1 MPQTRPP
8 LLERLALHRPELRA
22 WAMYDWGNSAF
33 FTTIVA
39 AVFPVY
45 FGTVVGD
52 AMTGQETTRHFGLIT
67 GLALGSIA
75 VVSPLLGAVADFSGN
90 RKRWLAGF
98 LALGTCSVAGMFFV
112 DVGDWV
118 LGSAL
123 FVGANIGAAGTMV
136 FYDALLPHVARPGE
150 VDRLS
155 TSAYALGYLGGG
167 LLLAVQLALIRNP
180 EWIGA
185 EPGSTLP
192 VRISLCSVAVWWLL
206 FAIPLFRRVA
216 EPPRSAREDELT
228 RLPIVAG
235 VGRLWQTVRAFRLYR
250 NAFLMLI
257 AFVIYGDGIGT
268 IFRLAARYADELR
281 FDKGAIIAAL
291 LLTQFVGVPAAVMF
305 GGIARRI
312 GPKLAVLITLVVY
325 VGACL
330 LGAFMREEWHLF
342 ALAGL
347 IALVQGGAQALSRS
361 LYASMVPRERSAEFF
376 GLFAVCDRVAG
387 VLGPLLFVSVID
399 VTGSTRVAV
408 GSVAVFFVI
417 GGIVLSFVDV
427 DAGRRAVSRDP
438 SGVA

>member
-1 MPQTRPP
+1 
-8 LLERLALHRPELRA
+8 
-22 WAMYDWGNSAF
+22 MYDWGNSAF

-75 VVSPLLGAVADFSGN
+75 LVSPLLGAVADFSGN
-90 RKRWLAGF
+90 RKRWLAVF
-98 LALGTCSVAGMFFV
+98 LAIGVGSVAGMFFV

-136 FYDALLPHVARPGE
+136 FYDALLPHVARDDE
-150 VDRLS
+150 IDRLS

-167 LLLAVQLALIRNP
+167 LLLAVQLALIKNP
-180 EWIGA
+180 EWIGVD
-185 EPGSTLP
+185 ETSTLP
-192 VRISLCSVAVWWLL
+192 VRISLFSVAIWWLL
-206 FAIPLFRRVA
+206 FAIPLFRRVS
-216 EPPRSAREDELT
+216 EPPRAANGDEV
-228 RLPIVAG
+228 RKHPIVVG
-235 VGRLWQTVRAFRLYR
+235 VARLWDTARSFRRYR
-250 NAFLMLI
+250 NALLMLM

-268 IFRLAARYADELR
+268 IFRLAARYADELE

-291 LLTQFVGVPAAVMF
+291 LLTQFVGVPAAIGF
-305 GGIARRI
+305 GWISHKI
-312 GPKLAVLITLVVY
+312 GPKRSVMITLAVY

-342 ALAGL
+342 ALAGM

-361 LYASMVPRERSAEFF
+361 LYASMVPRDRSAEFF

-387 VLGPLLFVSVID
+387 VLGPLLFVSMID

-408 GSVAVFFVI
+408 GSVAVFFVV
-417 GGIVLSFVDV
+417 GGAVLSFVDV
-427 DAGRRAVSRDP
+427 DAGRRAVARDGAA
-438 SGVA
+438 SD